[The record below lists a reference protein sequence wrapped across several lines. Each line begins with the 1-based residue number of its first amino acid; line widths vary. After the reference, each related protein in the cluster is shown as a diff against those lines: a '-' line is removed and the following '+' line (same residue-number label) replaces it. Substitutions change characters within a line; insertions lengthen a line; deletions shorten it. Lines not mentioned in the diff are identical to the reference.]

1 MARQDLFEYFE
12 PSIAAVHV
20 LNEGSDDPKRLVLAG
35 TAIQG
40 DVRNRNGRIYP
51 KVEIERAVADMK
63 SRIGDTG
70 PILGEL
76 DHPDNLQIALDRVT
90 HLIKDVWMEGAD
102 GFAKFDILQA
112 GYGELVTAM
121 VRQGAKIGVSSRGS
135 GSVDG
140 DGVVSDFEIVT
151 IDIVANPSAPNAY
164 PKPITESFQTRKG
177 RELISLNEAMRH
189 DKAAQ
194 KYFVKSFE
202 TFLSELN
209 PRKR

>member
-12 PSIAAVHV
+12 PSVAAVHV

-35 TAIQG
+35 IAIQG

-51 KVEIERAVADMK
+51 KVEIERAVQDMK
-63 SRIGDTG
+63 NRIGETG

-90 HLIKDVWMEGAD
+90 HLIKDVWMEGVD

-164 PKPITESFQTRKG
+164 PKPITESLQTRNG

-194 KYFVKSFE
+194 KYFVKSMTE
-202 TFLSELN
+202 FLSELN